1 MFLVTFDLTL
11 HPWPQY
17 SVDLM
22 MQITLQEKKRDYS
35 LKSPGLKLLSS
46 RHSTSTLGR
55 SEKSH
60 PTSLATTPSTPTFPH
75 ISEEVG
81 DMDSSCGATPPTP
94 STPITP
100 PGHDTSDQSVF
111 ASVML
116 PSASDTCKFR
126 SIILIPTSRTNDIF

>member
-1 MFLVTFDLTL
+1 
-11 HPWPQY
+11 
-17 SVDLM
+17 M
-22 MQITLQEKKRDYS
+22 MRITLQEKKRDYS

-75 ISEEVG
+75 INEEVG

-100 PGHDTSDQSVF
+100 PHDTSDQSVF

-116 PSASDTCKFR
+116 PSSVDSCKFQ
-126 SIILIPTSRTNDIF
+126 SIILIPKNCALAKGFR